1 MYRKFDVMEIFFWI
15 LDFFRATKHS
25 RRRRSCC
32 WRTLGACAVF
42 VVVIDGRERARR
54 GRCRRG
60 SACAGT
66 RGLSELR
73 SDCPVVR
80 RGAGLSGNATPGAAA
95 VVRGAE
101 KLILRSAAA

>member
-1 MYRKFDVMEIFFWI
+1 MYRKFDVMRTFFWI
-15 LDFFRATKHS
+15 WDFFLATKHS

-54 GRCRRG
+54 ARCCRG
-60 SACAGT
+60 SAGT

-95 VVRGAE
+95 AVRGAE